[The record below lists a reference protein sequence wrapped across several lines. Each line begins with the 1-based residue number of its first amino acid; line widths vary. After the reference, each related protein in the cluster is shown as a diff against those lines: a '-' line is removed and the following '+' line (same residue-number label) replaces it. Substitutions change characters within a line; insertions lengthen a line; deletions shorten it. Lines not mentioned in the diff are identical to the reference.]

1 MGKKISRFCEEG
13 TYAAFC
19 SQRTQQVVA
28 NSCCEHDTC
37 DTTDVRVIRMPAEM
51 KRLISTTMIAR
62 PREVSAA
69 PPPNLVRALA
79 ANQNLFEQAWVLQP
93 NQDALAADA
102 IAEHALPVWLVD
114 PLRNLIQFRAAETQT
129 IKRQIEPRLM
139 HLLCL
144 LASADGR
151 VISREQLMNEL
162 WPKVVVNE
170 NSLTRAVSELRKAL
184 VHPEFPAADN
194 ARCTLIETLSKKGY
208 RLNAQIHFNVATL
221 LNADTVAPISSGVA
235 RAQLSQPR
243 LQLVKG
249 MVIAAALLMLPWSMS
264 LLEGRLYSDLVS
276 LTGNGSELIER
287 QVSTPL
293 LQDLV
298 VTDASSLPTGVHW
311 LESLH
316 LPLDNNAAPSTWI
329 NQTSLRT
336 TSLSILSPNGDLLAF
351 VEQFP
356 GQSQLKLRSLS
367 SPDESWTAFTSA
379 SPITH
384 LQWSPLDDG
393 ILFTLTDQTLVS
405 TAVLSE
411 QSESDA
417 VPVSRLMLLDL
428 HSLQVRELYRR
439 EQSTPADTTNRA
451 GSLT

>member
-1 MGKKISRFCEEG
+1 
-13 TYAAFC
+13 
-19 SQRTQQVVA
+19 
-28 NSCCEHDTC
+28 
-37 DTTDVRVIRMPAEM
+37 MPAEM
-51 KRLISTTMIAR
+51 KRLISTTMITG
-62 PREVSAA
+62 PREVSAE
-69 PPPNLVRALA
+69 PPQNLVHALA

-93 NQDALAADA
+93 NRDALGSPT
-102 IAEHALPVWLVD
+102 IAEHALAVWQVD
-114 PLRNLIQFRAAETQT
+114 PLRNLIQTRGTETQT

-144 LASADGR
+144 LASAGGR

-184 VHPEFPAADN
+184 VHPDFPVADST
-194 ARCTLIETLSKKGY
+194 RCALIETLSKKGY
-208 RLNAQIHFNVATL
+208 RLNAQVHFDVTTL
-221 LNADTVAPISSGVA
+221 LNADAAPPISSGMA
-235 RAQLSQPR
+235 RVQLSQPR

-249 MVIAAALLMLPWSMS
+249 MVIAAALLMLPWSLG
-264 LLEGRLYSDLVS
+264 LLEKPLSPDHNGLTRYQSDLAES
-276 LTGNGSELIER
+276 

-298 VTDASSLPTGVHW
+298 VTDASSLPAGVHW

-316 LPLDNNAAPSTWI
+316 LRLDSNATPSAWI
-329 NQTSLRT
+329 NQTSERT

-356 GQSQLKLRSLS
+356 GQSQLKLRSLN

-393 ILFTLTDQTLVS
+393 ILFTLTDQRLVS
-405 TAVLSE
+405 TAGLSE

-417 VPVSRLMLLDL
+417 LPVGRLMLLDL

-439 EQSTPADTTNRA
+439 EQSTPANPTNRA